1 MYLSQLFL
9 NSQKAFVLREIGNA
23 HKFHQRIM
31 QAFPDDESCD
41 GQRPVP
47 KDHRPR
53 EDWHIL
59 FRHELDS
66 DKNVVLVQS
75 EIEPDWSKLPDQY
88 LRNHAVKEV
97 SFTTTQLSANGI
109 FQFRLRAN
117 PSKRDSKTKKT
128 VGFYRRPDQ
137 LAWLER
143 QADRCGF
150 RLLSADVIPSPN
162 VFGIKKQ
169 GAAPIR
175 IATALFQGVLEVT
188 APESF
193 VSTVQHGLGRGKSYG
208 CGLLSLARIKT

>member
-1 MYLSQLFL
+1 MYLSQLTL
-9 NSQKAFVLREIGNA
+9 NTRHSQVHKELGNA

-31 QAFPDDESCD
+31 QAFPDEESRD
-41 GQRPVP
+41 
-47 KDHRPR
+47 RPR

-59 FRHELDS
+59 FRQEPDS
-66 DKNVVLVQS
+66 DIVLVQS
-75 EIEPDWSKLPDQY
+75 KIEPDWSKLPDSY
-88 LRNHAVKEV
+88 LCKPSEPKQFYLNPEMLPEG
-97 SFTTTQLSANGI
+97 SI

-143 QADRCGF
+143 QGDRCGF
-150 RLLSADVIPSPN
+150 RLLTADVIPSPN
-162 VFGIKKQ
+162 VFGIKKK
-169 GAAPIR
+169 GSAPIR

-188 APESF
+188 APEPF
-193 VSTVQHGLGRGKSYG
+193 VSTVQYGLGRGKSYG